1 MLDETSV
8 VRIPTEPELRKLLGA
23 DPHLLDRLRADR
35 DRLGLQASVT
45 ARVVARDVQSRF
57 QQSGGGLP
65 SMAGLSPGDPKW
77 TVAAIQHARQLLE
90 EVSCLRALMDGAGY
104 LTDARTMT
112 TNGAVE
118 LRRATSA
125 RLALDEAARQRDRIM
140 ARLASKPLHR
150 GAVR

>member
-1 MLDETSV
+1 
-8 VRIPTEPELRKLLGA
+8 
-23 DPHLLDRLRADR
+23 
-35 DRLGLQASVT
+35 
-45 ARVVARDVQSRF
+45 
-57 QQSGGGLP
+57 
-65 SMAGLSPGDPKW
+65 MAGLSPGDPKW